1 MSNTSVNAFHEM
13 ERNLTTSE
21 KMCLK
26 LEALVKYADFN
37 GIGHW
42 TYENVMKRRFGWQK
56 WSTELKCILLPL
68 IGFWN

>member
-37 GIGHW
+37 GIGH
-42 TYENVMKRRFGWQK
+42 
-56 WSTELKCILLPL
+56 
-68 IGFWN
+68 